1 MMKIEFYLHQVW
13 LALICVLMFAG
24 LLLPVGE
31 LVGTDGA
38 SAQLTNFRLNFIEGD
53 HTGAMWAMGAIMIAV
68 LGVGV
73 FELLLSGFRNFV
85 LQKRL
90 LVFMMILTVS
100 YYIPFVI
107 YVLLVKGETAFSPC
121 IAAAFPLICLVLEY
135 MSIHG
140 VSKAEA
146 AIIARASGF
155 RLRD

>member
-13 LALICVLMFAG
+13 LALICILMFAG
-24 LLLPVGE
+24 LLLPVGP
-31 LVGTDGA
+31 LVNAEGA
-38 SAQLTNFRLNFIEGD
+38 SAELTNFRLNFIEGD
-53 HTGAMWAMGAIMIAV
+53 SSSAMWALGVIMIAI
-68 LGVGV
+68 LAVGV

-90 LVFMMILTVS
+90 LVFMMLLTVG
-100 YYIPFVI
+100 YYI
-107 YVLLVKGETAFSPC
+107 LLVVYVFLLKGDASFGPR
-121 IAAAFPLICLVLEY
+121 IGAAFPLISLVLEY

>member
-1 MMKIEFYLHQVW
+1 MKIEFYLHQTW

-24 LLLPVGE
+24 LLLPIGLLTNAE
-31 LVGTDGA
+31 GA
-38 SAQLTNFRLNFIEGD
+38 SAELTNFRLNFIEGD
-53 HTGAMWAMGAIMIAV
+53 SSGAMWALGLFAANGA
-68 LGVGV
+68 VGV

-90 LVFMMILTVS
+90 LVFMMLLTAG
-100 YYIPFVI
+100 YYLLFVA
-107 YVLLVKGETAFSPC
+107 YVLLMKGDASFAPR
-121 IAAAFPLICLVLEY
+121 IAAAFPLISLVLEY
-135 MSIHG
+135 MSISG

>member
-1 MMKIEFYLHQVW
+1 MKIEFYLHQVW

-24 LLLPVGE
+24 LLLPIGQ
-31 LVGTDGA
+31 LVNADGA
-38 SAQLTNFRLNFIEGD
+38 SAELTNFRLNFVEGD
-53 HTGAMWAMGAIMIAV
+53 SKGALWALGAIMIVILA
-68 LGVGV
+68 VGV

-90 LVFMMILTVS
+90 LVFMMLLTVG
-100 YYIPFVI
+100 YYILFVI
-107 YVLLVKGETAFSPC
+107 YVLVIKGDASFGLEVAS
-121 IAAAFPLICLVLEY
+121 AFPLISMILEY
-135 MSIHG
+135 MAIHG

>member
-1 MMKIEFYLHQVW
+1 MKIEFYLHQVW
-13 LALICVLMFAG
+13 LALICILMFAG
-24 LLLPVGE
+24 LLLPIGQ
-31 LVGTDGA
+31 LVDAEGA
-38 SAQLTNFRLNFIEGD
+38 SAELTNFRLNFIEGD
-53 HTGAMWAMGAIMIAV
+53 SSGALWALGAILIVTLA
-68 LGVGV
+68 VGV

-90 LVFMMILTVS
+90 LVFMMLLTVG
-100 YYIPFVI
+100 YYIIFVI
-107 YVLLVKGETAFSPC
+107 YVLLLKGDASFGPRP
-121 IAAAFPLICLVLEY
+121 AAAFPLICLVLEY

>member
-13 LALICVLMFAG
+13 LALICILMFAG
-24 LLLPVGE
+24 LLLPVGQ
-31 LVGTDGA
+31 LVNAEGA
-38 SAQLTNFRLNFIEGD
+38 SAELTNFRLNFIEGD
-53 HTGAMWAMGAIMIAV
+53 SSSAMWALGVIMIAILAV
-68 LGVGV
+68 SV

-90 LVFMMILTVS
+90 LVFMMLLTVG
-100 YYIPFVI
+100 YYI
-107 YVLLVKGETAFSPC
+107 LLVVYVFLLKGDASFGPR
-121 IAAAFPLICLVLEY
+121 IGAAFPLISLVLEY

-140 VSKAEA
+140 ISKAEA

>member
-1 MMKIEFYLHQVW
+1 MKIEFYLHQVW

-24 LLLPVGE
+24 LLLPIGQFVNAE
-31 LVGTDGA
+31 GA
-38 SAQLTNFRLNFIEGD
+38 SAELTNFRLNFIEGD
-53 HTGAMWAMGAIMIAV
+53 SSGALWALGTIMIVTLA
-68 LGVGV
+68 VGV

-90 LVFMMILTVS
+90 LVFMMLLTAG
-100 YYIPFVI
+100 YYILFVI
-107 YVLLVKGETAFSPC
+107 YVLLLKGDASFGPRP
-121 IAAAFPLICLVLEY
+121 AAAFPLISLVLEY
-135 MSIHG
+135 MSISG

>member
-1 MMKIEFYLHQVW
+1 MKIEFYLHQIW

-24 LLLPVGE
+24 LLLPIGQ
-31 LVGTDGA
+31 LVDAEGA
-38 SAQLTNFRLNFIEGD
+38 SAELTHFRLNFIEGD
-53 HTGAMWAMGAIMIAV
+53 SSSAMWA
-68 LGVGV
+68 LGLILIVILAVGV

-90 LVFMMILTVS
+90 LVFMMLLTVG
-100 YYIPFVI
+100 YYILFFLF
-107 YVLLVKGETAFSPC
+107 LLLLKGESAFGPR
-121 IAAAFPLICLVLEY
+121 IGAALPLISLVLEY
-135 MSIHG
+135 MAING